1 VRGVAAGA
9 RAARRG
15 LRASDALRPLEAR
28 RTVAG
33 TPRRY
38 APPLPRPPGHLRPNA
53 SYAATRGSA
62 FDALLRA
69 YRSIDKPVSV
79 PKAGRYI
86 AGTAPVPRPR
96 GRAVV

>member
-38 APPLPRPPGHLRPNA
+38 APPFAPPAGPPTAERELRCY
-53 SYAATRGSA
+53 SGKRFRRAATG
-62 FDALLRA
+62 LPV
-69 YRSIDKPVSV
+69 YR
-79 PKAGRYI
+79 
-86 AGTAPVPRPR
+86 
-96 GRAVV
+96 